1 MINLINH
8 HYNYAKT
15 ENNYAPFLK
24 EKGIHY
30 ISLSI
35 SRRVVRPLRA
45 GCILNILSIHFEF
58 SITFKTN
65 CIQCFLLWTY
75 LFRYLLQNYN
85 IKLKLTNKVQHNYH
99 PWQNVVFY
107 ICFPKKLNHAI
118 RFVSYV
124 LYSLKSLVYSDDLEY
139 DDSGLFFFIWLYKKT
154 KSCERF
160 SS

>member
-15 ENNYAPFLK
+15 KNNYAPFLK

-58 SITFKTN
+58 FHH
-65 CIQCFLLWTY
+65 
-75 LFRYLLQNYN
+75 FRNKLYTMFSVVN
-85 IKLKLTNKVQHNYH
+85 IPIPVFDAKL
-99 PWQNVVFY
+99 
-107 ICFPKKLNHAI
+107 
-118 RFVSYV
+118 
-124 LYSLKSLVYSDDLEY
+124 
-139 DDSGLFFFIWLYKKT
+139 
-154 KSCERF
+154 
-160 SS
+160 